1 MSFVFLGG
9 EEGSLAWEET
19 GQKAPRLEQRVFPVS
34 HPQSLALLRP
44 GWIQSHAIPFH
55 REKEKQR
62 EMQRK
67 RDVKE
72 DNKDK

>member
-1 MSFVFLGG
+1 MGGNRSESFQ
-9 EEGSLAWEET
+9 ERAEGLPS
-19 GQKAPRLEQRVFPVS
+19 F

-44 GWIQSHAIPFH
+44 GWIQSHAIPFR

-72 DNKDK
+72 DNKDKYRDSKIERP